1 MTYAV
6 VREDL
11 KGNGTEASV
20 SPVKLPLMTAMFFD
34 HMISNIHDL
43 KSYDSADLTIPDSA
57 YPLKVLHQGDDGL
70 VYLLL
75 NGAVVVGQSID
86 FDYVNEVKA

>member
-1 MTYAV
+1 MSHAV

-20 SPVKLPLMTAMFFD
+20 SPVKLPLMTA
-34 HMISNIHDL
+34 I
-43 KSYDSADLTIPDSA
+43 DSADLTIPDSA
-57 YPLKVLHQGDDGL
+57 YPVKVLHQGDDGL

-75 NGAVVVGQSID
+75 NGVVVVGQSID
-86 FDYVNEVKA
+86 FDYVNEVEA

>member
-20 SPVKLPLMTAMFFD
+20 SPVKLPLMTA
-34 HMISNIHDL
+34 I
-43 KSYDSADLTIPDSA
+43 DSADLTIPDSA
-57 YPLKVLHQGDDGL
+57 YPVKVLHQDDDGL

-86 FDYVNEVKA
+86 FDYVNEVKQ

>member
-11 KGNGTEASV
+11 KGNGTGASV
-20 SPVKLPLMTAMFFD
+20 SPVKLPLMTA
-34 HMISNIHDL
+34 I
-43 KSYDSADLTIPDSA
+43 DSADLTIPDSA

-75 NGAVVVGQSID
+75 GGAVVVGQSID
-86 FDYVNEVKA
+86 FDYVNEVEA

>member
-1 MTYAV
+1 MIYAV

-11 KGNGTEASV
+11 KGSGTEASV
-20 SPVKLPLMTAMFFD
+20 SPVKLPLMTA
-34 HMISNIHDL
+34 I
-43 KSYDSADLTIPDSA
+43 DSADLTIPDSA
-57 YPLKVLHQGDDGL
+57 YPVKVLHQGDDGL

-86 FDYVNEVKA
+86 FDYVNEGESNVR